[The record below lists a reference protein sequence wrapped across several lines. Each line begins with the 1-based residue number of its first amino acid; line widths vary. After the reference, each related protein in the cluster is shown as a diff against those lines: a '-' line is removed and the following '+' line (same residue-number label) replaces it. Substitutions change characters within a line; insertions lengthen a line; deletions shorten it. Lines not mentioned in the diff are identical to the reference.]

1 MNTLNNLAYT
11 NTKEFYKNLNSQ
23 AADLDALEINE
34 KKTNGL
40 DDEIQNIE
48 DAIYT
53 K

>member
-23 AADLDALEINE
+23 IVDVDELEINDHL
-34 KKTNGL
+34 TNDL
-40 DDEIQNIE
+40 DNEIQNIE